1 MFDKFAIGFVSACI
15 ALGVLGLI
23 ADLPTSRCEQFG
35 RMTGLSVVML
45 DRECHAIK
53 GAQVIPRAE
62 LEKRLRSG
70 HAGRLG
76 DFTPP
81 GDEAESLD
89 MKREQWRSG
98 VERRPPAKR
107 M

>member
-1 MFDKFAIGFVSACI
+1 MFDKFAVGFVSACI
-15 ALGVLGLI
+15 ALGVLGII

-53 GAQVIPRAE
+53 GAQVISRAE
-62 LEKRLRSG
+62 LEIGFRAAR
-70 HAGRLG
+70 AGGLG
-76 DFTPP
+76 SFTPL

-89 MKREQWRSG
+89 VKREQWRPD

>member
-1 MFDKFAIGFVSACI
+1 MFDKFGVGFGTACI
-15 ALGVLGLI
+15 AFGILGLT

-35 RMTGLSVVML
+35 RMVGLSVVML

-62 LEKRLRSG
+62 LEVDLRAAR
-70 HAGRLG
+70 AGGLG
-76 DFTPP
+76 SFTPP

-89 MKREQWRSG
+89 VKREQRRPG
-98 VERRPPAKR
+98 VERRPPAER
-107 M
+107 L